1 MTRSI
6 RKLALG
12 TVAAPG
18 MRCASL
24 LALILA
30 PLVAATAQA
39 EEAKPSDDPSG
50 LVTLGRDLKLE
61 VTEDGPDQPWT
72 ISLSNTG
79 TNPIGIIADPGLLW
93 FEVSV
98 PGRAVQVCRLPEPL
112 WPTAMQRRDAT
123 VLYPK
128 EHFSRTFDPRFFCFS
143 ELGQTLLVPGARVTP
158 RFGWPRETTSPSAQ
172 RRSTAKKP
180 PIRGPFVAWP
190 LPAEAGD
197 AGNSPSATRARAR
210 AAQADSSAGAPA
222 VRLPSEGLENVQGP
236 TLELPA
242 SYSAW
247 LGTPHGEPTDVQ
259 LVMIAGSDAD
269 DERNAIAS
277 FALVNAT
284 DHPQQIFVRREVVQY
299 EVRGPDGYFVCP
311 ASDIGT
317 PDLNSYA
324 TLPPHGAE
332 RYAVRLIE
340 VCPRRSF
347 SRPGLYEVQA
357 TLAAHWHGH
366 DMGLDAFV
374 GQLDSLRSSFV
385 RIRSGDRSPF
395 ARALGPVG
403 HAGDGSSPPSE
414 GTRSPNDDAPDN
426 ANAPEESPPAP
437 DAPAESPPPPA
448 VE

>member
-6 RKLALG
+6 RRLALG
-12 TVAAPG
+12 TSGAPGVRCAALVAVLLAAPT
-18 MRCASL
+18 A
-24 LALILA
+24 LADEAA
-30 PLVAATAQA
+30 P
-39 EEAKPSDDPSG
+39 PSDDPSG

-72 ISLSNTG
+72 ITLSNTG

-98 PGRAVQVCRLPEPL
+98 QGRAPQVCRLPEPL
-112 WPTAMQRRDAT
+112 WPTTMQRRDAT

-143 ELGQTLLVPGARVTP
+143 ELGQTLLVPGAHVTP
-158 RFGWPRETTSPSAQ
+158 RFGWPRVTTRLPTRQ
-172 RRSTAKKP
+172 RPVAATP
-180 PIRGPFVAWP
+180 PAPRGPFVAWP
-190 LPAEAGD
+190 LPPDPSGTAA
-197 AGNSPSATRARAR
+197 SPARAR
-210 AAQADSSAGAPA
+210 AHSADGDNSGAETSLR
-222 VRLPSEGLENVQGP
+222 RLPSEGLENIQGP
-236 TLELPA
+236 TLELPT

-259 LVMIAGSDAD
+259 LVMIGGSDAD
-269 DERNAIAS
+269 DERNVLAT

-284 DHPQQIFVRREVVQY
+284 DQPQQIFVRREIVQY
-299 EVRGPDGYFVCP
+299 EVRGPDGYFVCS

-317 PDLNSYA
+317 PDLNSYT

-403 HAGDGSSPPSE
+403 HDEEAAAPTGDAARGPS
-414 GTRSPNDDAPDN
+414 DDGPDN
-426 ANAPEESPPAP
+426 ANAPEQSPPAP
-437 DAPAESPPPPA
+437 DAPAEPPPPA

>member
-6 RKLALG
+6 RRLALRTISAG
-12 TVAAPG
+12 GARCAALLAVLLAAPN
-18 MRCASL
+18 A
-24 LALILA
+24 LAGD
-30 PLVAATAQA
+30 AAR
-39 EEAKPSDDPSG
+39 SDDPSG
-50 LVTLGRDLKLE
+50 LVTLGRDLKLD

-72 ISLSNTG
+72 ITLSNTG

-98 PGRAVQVCRLPEPL
+98 QGRAAQVCRLPEPL
-112 WPTAMQRRDAT
+112 WPTVMQRRDAT

-143 ELGQTLLVPGARVTP
+143 ELGQTLLVPGAHVTP
-158 RFGWPRETTSPSAQ
+158 RFGWPRMTGNLPPRQ
-172 RRSTAKKP
+172 RPAAATAP
-180 PIRGPFVAWP
+180 VHGPFVAWP
-190 LPAEAGD
+190 LPPD
-197 AGNSPSATRARAR
+197 ANGTPASPARAHAR
-210 AAQADSSAGAPA
+210 SADVDNGTSETALR
-222 VRLPSEGLENVQGP
+222 RLPSEGLENIQGP

-247 LGTPHGEPTDVQ
+247 LGTPHGEATDVQ

-269 DERNAIAS
+269 DERNVLAT

-284 DHPQQIFVRREVVQY
+284 DQPQQIFVRREVVQY
-299 EVRGPDGYFVCP
+299 EVRGPDGYFVCS
-311 ASDIGT
+311 ASDIGV
-317 PDLNSYA
+317 PDLNSYT

-403 HAGDGSSPPSE
+403 HDEEAAPPAGEAARGPSDDGPD
-414 GTRSPNDDAPDN
+414 NVNAPDQ
-426 ANAPEESPPAP
+426 SPPAP
-437 DAPAESPPPPA
+437 DAPAEPPPPA